1 MSRKGRTITL
11 IVAGVVAASVIG
23 YVAYRLFFTP
33 EATVLPTPT
42 VIAPAPSASAEPIE
56 LTDPTPFLDALP
68 RVVGTDVLV
77 EYSSADTVGDT
88 ELPARAAEHDTL
100 SYGPAEGTV
109 TYTVEAYQHYTVEDA
124 ETAYAAYSEGF
135 TDVADVVVAGTVAG
149 ERASSTSGSEGTV
162 VWRNGTAVFVLT
174 GPADGVLAFFEQYGV

>member
-1 MSRKGRTITL
+1 MTRKSRIISL
-11 IVAGVVAASVIG
+11 ILAGVVVASVLG
-23 YVAYRLFFTP
+23 YVLYRLFFTP

-42 VIAPAPSASAEPIE
+42 VEAPAPSASAEPIE
-56 LTDPTPFLDALP
+56 LTDPTAFLSALP

-77 EYSSADTVGDT
+77 EYTANETAGDT

-100 SYGPAEGTV
+100 KYGPSEGAV
-109 TYTVEAYQHYTVEDA
+109 TYTVEAYQHYTVADA
-124 ETAYAAYSEGF
+124 ETAYAAHADGL
-135 TDVADVVVAGTVAG
+135 TDVADVVVGGTVAG

-174 GPADGVLAFFEQYGV
+174 GPADGVLGFFEQYGV